1 MDSDIPV
8 LGLPLEEDVV
18 MVLDKN
24 VAMVMVLVLA
34 LEENVVLALEEDVVL
49 ALGETVACTKEPWGS
64 GHTGPCPEYLHVQNS
79 VCLLLHVVLALEEDV
94 ACTMGHPARR
104 QGPGGGKRQL
114 KDTNRGGCQRR
125 A

>member
-1 MDSDIPV
+1 MTLPEAVPDMDSDTPA

-49 ALGETVACTKEPWGS
+49 AL
-64 GHTGPCPEYLHVQNS
+64 
-79 VCLLLHVVLALEEDV
+79 EEDV
-94 ACTMGHPARR
+94 VCTKKHPARR
-104 QGPGGGKRQL
+104 HYTSKQVVELVEKHVDGTKGYSVQ
-114 KDTNRGGCQRR
+114 
-125 A
+125 